1 MRVVLQFAATGWNA
15 KQQRPTAL
23 SKEERLDVPHLQA
36 SFRREQLDVDTSKER
51 PLSKKFASALKR
63 HLTTWHHHKS
73 TAVFTKANNELM
85 KLRTYV
91 VTKDASDDNQA
102 ENDESQS
109 DGSQSSDDFVNLQMT

>member
-1 MRVVLQFAATGWNA
+1 
-15 KQQRPTAL
+15 
-23 SKEERLDVPHLQA
+23 
-36 SFRREQLDVDTSKER
+36 
-51 PLSKKFASALKR
+51 
-63 HLTTWHHHKS
+63 
-73 TAVFTKANNELM
+73 M